1 MKQINQLSME
11 DLQVQIVVT
20 LVLLNLASS
29 IFLNNSQVHS
39 PQLFKNLIAVFGP
52 YFQRLELGA
61 GNQGWEGSEGCV
73 WAIGGCREESFQ
85 WG

>member
-1 MKQINQLSME
+1 ME

-52 YFQRLELGA
+52 YFQRLEFA